1 MEGVGKRLAQG
12 VLWTASTRIVANA
25 IALASTL
32 MLARLLTPTDFG
44 LVAIAT
50 TAFVIIGALTEMS
63 LAAALVQHQ
72 KPERAH
78 FDTAFTLNVI
88 RALLIAGM
96 LALAARPIA
105 AFYNDE
111 RLVAVIYAFC
121 ATTALSGF
129 VNPKL
134 VEFNRRLSF
143 KQDFI
148 AAVPPKLLGFIA
160 GLWVAIVYESYWALV
175 IGSIAGQVTGF
186 IVSYALIPYLPR
198 FSLSHAREL
207 FSFSIWLVLSNG
219 LNTLSFRSDQL
230 IMGRVLGTDDLGHYD
245 VGNNLA
251 RLPVQEATAPIAAV
265 LFPAFSRL
273 QTEPV
278 RLRAAFLRAQ
288 RLLVA
293 VGLPVGVGFALVA
306 QPLLALALG
315 PQWAQAVFVVQALS
329 GVLALQSLSAPFSA
343 VAMALKQTRLIFVR
357 DVIFFC
363 VRMPAI
369 FIGLFLGGFVG
380 LVLARCVS
388 GVIVVAMDLAL
399 VRHATGARLVDQIG
413 ANWRTF
419 AATAAMAGTV
429 AGLSALGLGQA
440 TALHLALLVFAGAAT
455 YAAVMVG
462 LWRATGKPAGPVQEA
477 LDMVAHVRRRFFDP
491 RHEGAA

>member
-25 IALASTL
+25 IALVSTL
-32 MLARLLTPTDFG
+32 VLARLLTPTDFG

-63 LAAALVQHQ
+63 LAAALVQHPE
-72 KPERAH
+72 PERAH
-78 FDTAFTLNVI
+78 FDTAFTLNAA
-88 RALLIAGM
+88 RALLIAGI
-96 LALAARPIA
+96 LALAAHPIA
-105 AFYNDE
+105 TFYHDE
-111 RLVAVIYAFC
+111 RLVAVIFAFC

-129 VNPKL
+129 TNPKL

-148 AAVPPKLLGFIA
+148 ASVPPKLIGFIA
-160 GLWVAIVYESYWALV
+160 GLWVAIAYKSYWALV
-175 IGSIAGQVTGF
+175 IGSVAGQVTGF

-198 FSLSHAREL
+198 LSFSHARDL
-207 FSFSIWLVLSNG
+207 LSFSVWLVLSTG
-219 LNTLSFRSDQL
+219 LSTFSYRSDQL
-230 IMGRVLGTDDLGHYD
+230 IMGRVLGTHDLGHYD

-251 RLPVQEATAPIAAV
+251 RLPVQEATAPIASV

-273 QTEPV
+273 QSEPA

-293 VGLPVGVGFALVA
+293 VGLPVGAGFALIA
-306 QPLLALALG
+306 HPLVTLALG
-315 PQWAQAVFVVQALS
+315 PQWAQAAFVVQALS

-343 VAMALKQTRLIFVR
+343 VAMALKQTRLVFIR

-369 FIGLFLGGFVG
+369 IIGVFTGGFVG
-380 LVLARCVS
+380 LVLARCIS
-388 GVIVVAMDLAL
+388 GVLVVALDLVL
-399 VRHATGARLVDQIG
+399 VQRAIG
-413 ANWRTF
+413 AAFLTQIVNNWRTF
-419 AATAAMAGTV
+419 ASTAAMAAVV
-429 AGLSALGLGQA
+429 AGLSTFGLAQA
-440 TALHLALLVFAGAAT
+440 TIPHLALLVFSGAAT
-455 YAAVMVG
+455 YALAMFG
-462 LWRATGKPAGPVQEA
+462 LWQATGKPAGPVREL
-477 LDMVAHVRRRFFDP
+477 LDMVAHVRRRLSGD
-491 RHEGAA
+491 EQLQA